1 MQINQFQV
9 SELKEFYLKS
19 KMDIELIETNILNC
33 KEKYD
38 GCESNSQEQCLLDQ
52 VSAYVKETYNEDVT
66 PDVAGMEGFVDKLKE
81 GFKTIKEA
89 FKSKPNKSS
98 LSIIKKDAY
107 QALNAI
113 KVYESDKWLK
123 EQQFINIG
131 NTKFQTPS
139 IFAEIKT
146 VKEAEQVINTIFSKL
161 EQSFNKN
168 IKDAEKRLSVGIGI
182 FNKYKNKEYTPELSK
197 EVGGLFPIKPEI
209 EKLNK
214 EDFLSLLGTGYV
226 PASIPVLTK
235 ESLKDVTKLMKVLG
249 DFSFQ
254 MEMKWMDVAESALD
268 YEDFSESVFWEHIN
282 NNVVVPLF
290 IATEWHHIDEDALNP
305 VIEVNLKIIFELA
318 KFLENWI
325 LYSVK

>member
-123 EQQFINIG
+123 
-131 NTKFQTPS
+131 
-139 IFAEIKT
+139 
-146 VKEAEQVINTIFSKL
+146 
-161 EQSFNKN
+161 
-168 IKDAEKRLSVGIGI
+168 
-182 FNKYKNKEYTPELSK
+182 
-197 EVGGLFPIKPEI
+197 
-209 EKLNK
+209 
-214 EDFLSLLGTGYV
+214 
-226 PASIPVLTK
+226 
-235 ESLKDVTKLMKVLG
+235 
-249 DFSFQ
+249 
-254 MEMKWMDVAESALD
+254 
-268 YEDFSESVFWEHIN
+268 
-282 NNVVVPLF
+282 
-290 IATEWHHIDEDALNP
+290 
-305 VIEVNLKIIFELA
+305 
-318 KFLENWI
+318 
-325 LYSVK
+325 

>member
-1 MQINQFQV
+1 MQINQFQN
-9 SELKEFYLKS
+9 SQLKEFYLKA
-19 KMDIELIETNILNC
+19 KMDIELIETNILMN

-38 GCESNSQEQCLLDQ
+38 GCESSSDEQSLLNQ
-52 VSAYVKETYNEDVT
+52 VSSYAKETYNEDVT
-66 PDVAGMEGFVDKLKE
+66 PDIAGMEGLVEKLKA

-89 FKSKPNKSS
+89 LKSKPNKQS
-98 LSIIKKDAY
+98 LSIIKKDAF
-107 QALNAI
+107 QALEAI

-139 IFAEIKT
+139 IFAEIKS
-146 VKEAEQVINTIFSKL
+146 VKEAEQLVNTIFTKL
-161 EQSFNKN
+161 EQTFNRS
-168 IKDAEKRLSVGIGI
+168 IKDAEKRLSVGMSI
-182 FNKYKNKEYTPELSK
+182 FNKYKNKEYTDELSK
-197 EVGGLFPIKPEI
+197 EVKLLLPIKPEI

-214 EDFLSLLGTGYV
+214 EEYLSVLGTGYV
-226 PASIPVLTK
+226 QTSIPVLTK
-235 ESLKDVTKLMKVLG
+235 DSLKDITKLMKTLA

-254 MEMKWMDVAESALD
+254 MEMRFLDIAESALD
-268 YEDFSESVFWEHIN
+268 YEDFSESVFWEHLS

-290 IATEWHHIDEDALNP
+290 IATEWHHIDDAALNP